1 MWAFLMRRVRVLL
14 VVVLLLPVV
23 GAVARRLADRSERR
37 HAGPTLGS
45 RVLRL
50 IEGTTARLRRVL
62 R

>member
-1 MWAFLMRRVRVLL
+1 MWAFLLRRVRVLL

-37 HAGPTLGS
+37 HEGPTLGS

-50 IEGTTARLRRVL
+50 VDATTTRLRRVL